1 MTFVIACF
9 VAVSILFMSAV
20 FLEVVFGVIKN
31 VSFETLIR
39 YVLGT
44 ICLFALFVL
53 FFVMD

>member
-53 FFVMD
+53 FFVID